1 MCFQDL
7 SFIVSSTL
15 QNTFSINWRFLH
27 WSKFVNK
34 SLISLDSFLNCVLN
48 YFRLWVDLVLCNL
61 SRSFSQN
68 FVRFT
73 FDNFW
78 RQILV
83 DCFTKGFSF
92 LLVVLWG
99 GGYRFGERR
108 FSGFAVTTTCTKCS
122 STFFCFFYF
131 YFRALCIFA
140 WCSFSGA
147 SSSRSFL
154 GFLLI
159 LFNLVIFWS
168 SSRLGCSDNRFA
180 NLFLL
185 FCSR

>member
-1 MCFQDL
+1 MCLQDL

-15 QNTFSINWRFLH
+15 QNTFSIHWWFLH

-48 YFRLWVDLVLCNL
+48 YFRLWVDLVLGNL
-61 SRSFSQN
+61 IRSFSQN

-73 FDNFW
+73 FDYFW

-83 DCFTKGFSF
+83 DCFAKGFSF
-92 LLVVLWG
+92 WLVIFWG
-99 GGYRFGERR
+99 SGYWFGEGG
-108 FSGFAVTTTCTKCS
+108 FSGFAVTATCAECS
-122 STFFCFFYF
+122 SAFFYFFYF
-131 YFRALCIFA
+131 YFRVLCIFA
-140 WCSFSGA
+140 RCSFSGA
-147 SSSRSFL
+147 SSSRSFWS
-154 GFLLI
+154 FLLI

-168 SSRLGCSDNRFA
+168 GSRLRCNNNRFG